1 MAVPIQP
8 WTRNVLQTPIPEV
21 TYPEVQP
28 LLPVARAWNTLRRRT
43 GIPLSRATFYRWV
56 SSGKVYSL
64 RMGLKVYVP
73 TSVVDGIVK
82 QCQAGNSLWPIGQ
95 ENGLSGEGQAPVL

>member
-1 MAVPIQP
+1 MPIQP
-8 WTRNVLQTPIPEV
+8 WTRNALRTPLQEAVHPEA
-21 TYPEVQP
+21 EP
-28 LLPVARAWNTLRRRT
+28 LLPVAQAWNALRRRT

-82 QCQAGNSLWPIGQ
+82 QCYAGNALWPTSQESESPGQ
-95 ENGLSGEGQAPVL
+95 DPASGA

>member
-1 MAVPIQP
+1 MPMQP
-8 WTRNVLQTPIPEV
+8 WIRNVLQSPASET
-21 TYPEVQP
+21 TYPEVEP
-28 LLPVARAWNTLRRRT
+28 LLPVARAWTTLRRRT
-43 GIPLSRATFYRWV
+43 GIPMSRATFYRWV

-82 QCQAGNSLWPIGQ
+82 QCQAGSSLWPIGRDS
-95 ENGLSGEGQAPVL
+95 EDSVGRSAPGA

>member
-1 MAVPIQP
+1 MPIQP
-8 WTRNVLQTPIPEV
+8 WTRNVLRTPLHEPV
-21 TYPEVQP
+21 YPEAEP
-28 LLPVARAWNTLRRRT
+28 LLPVAQAWNALRRRT

-73 TSVVDGIVK
+73 TSVVDGIVR
-82 QCQAGNSLWPIGQ
+82 QCQAGTPVWPTSH
-95 ENGLSGEGQAPVL
+95 EPETSGEKPASGV

>member
-1 MAVPIQP
+1 MPVQP
-8 WTRNVLQTPIPEV
+8 WIRNVLQTAVPEAV
-21 TYPEVQP
+21 YPEVEP
-28 LLPVARAWNTLRRRT
+28 LLPVARAWNALRRRT

-73 TSVVDGIVK
+73 TSVVEGIVR
-82 QCQAGNSLWPIGQ
+82 QCQAGSSLWPIGQ
-95 ENGLSGEGQAPVL
+95 DREATGGDRVPGS

>member
-1 MAVPIQP
+1 MAMPVQP
-8 WTRNVLQTPIPEV
+8 WTRNVLQTTVPEAAQPEV
-21 TYPEVQP
+21 EP

-73 TSVVDGIVK
+73 TSVVDGIVR
-82 QCQAGNSLWPIGQ
+82 QCQAGSPLWPVR
-95 ENGLSGEGQAPVL
+95 EEGEATGGDSVPGS

>member
-1 MAVPIQP
+1 MPIQP
-8 WTRNVLQTPIPEV
+8 WTRNVLRTPLQESLPPEA
-21 TYPEVQP
+21 EP
-28 LLPVARAWNTLRRRT
+28 LLPVAQAWNALRRRT

-82 QCQAGNSLWPIGQ
+82 QCHAGNALWPAGQ
-95 ENGLSGEGQAPVL
+95 SRESSGGDQASGA